1 MTTKLY
7 ARAYVHGINADL
19 VAAGTVVYPSKI
31 AMDIAATATAD
42 HMLAGVDMLG
52 LQGGMPTK
60 LASDIQGCLADI
72 ARDMCSKE
80 PPSTDLAKVA
90 SAADPV
96 ELARYE
102 SYELLKLAESEAWNP
117 KTTDAVQPNAASATG
132 EAANAPEKKD
142 PSTGV
147 PAAAVTGTE
156 HAVGQ
161 GTTPA
166 NEKVASVA
174 RALTAKIAA
183 TGAKN
188 PKTTT
193 AIAATAASATGEAA
207 NAPEK
212 KDPSTGVPASAEEGV
227 EAAQKTAAYL
237 SRVEKIASAVIPYL
251 PEGLHEYE
259 HVAHLRGLSKLA
271 SFDQGRYL
279 YMMYN
284 AYGMPEEDSK
294 KFATEYVKRASDMG
308 VDEESDEDDTDDG
321 SSDAAVAAA
330 LAPRAIRSCACI
342 QTKPAASVA
351 TSISSSA
358 GRMRRALRS

>member
-147 PAAAVTGTE
+147 PA
-156 HAVGQ
+156 
-161 GTTPA
+161 
-166 NEKVASVA
+166 
-174 RALTAKIAA
+174 
-183 TGAKN
+183 
-188 PKTTT
+188 
-193 AIAATAASATGEAA
+193 
-207 NAPEK
+207 
-212 KDPSTGVPASAEEGV
+212 SAEEGV

-330 LAPRAIRSCACI
+330 LDEAASEIEDGKKSADEDA
-342 QTKPAASVA
+342 QTKTAAFERMKNAVAA
-351 TSISSSA
+351 TSA
-358 GRMRRALRS
+358 TA